1 MKQNLPVL
9 KLTQAAL
16 IAALAYV
23 AFAYLKVPITLPSGK
38 QTYLHIGNAFAALGA
53 LLIGGPWGGLAAG
66 IGMSLGD
73 LLNGDAIYA
82 VSTVFLKLLIGL
94 LTGLFAHHVFRVR
107 ECKDEEK
114 TWIFVGLS
122 CLIAL
127 GFNVIADPLVGFF
140 RNKYILGLDTD
151 ISYISAKLSSWVT
164 FVNSI
169 LCTFVA
175 TILYQALVPTLKRLG
190 YLPELA
196 AYKKKK

>member
-107 ECKDEEK
+107 ECKDEKK

-140 RNKYILGLDTD
+140 RNK
-151 ISYISAKLSSWVT
+151 YISAKLSSWVT